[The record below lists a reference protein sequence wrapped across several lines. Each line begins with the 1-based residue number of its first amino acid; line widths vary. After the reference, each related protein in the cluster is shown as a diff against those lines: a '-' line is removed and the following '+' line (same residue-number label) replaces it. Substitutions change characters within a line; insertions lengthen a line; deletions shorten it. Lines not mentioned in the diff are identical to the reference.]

1 MSTTY
6 LYMVRL
12 VHPDLLEHTDP
23 EQKRVMEAHFVRLK
37 EGVEQGQ
44 VVLAGPC
51 TDGAFGIV
59 IFEAQSEQEA
69 EAYMLADPAVVAG
82 IMTAELH
89 PFRISLM
96 QNRPRG

>member
-1 MSTTY
+1 MPTY

-12 VHPDLLEHTDP
+12 VHPDLFGHMNP
-23 EQKRVMEAHFVRLK
+23 EQEKVIEAHFMRFKKDL
-37 EGVEQGQ
+37 EQGK

-59 IFEAQSEQEA
+59 VFYAASDQEA

-96 QNRPRG
+96 QSRTSG

>member
-1 MSTTY
+1 MPTY
-6 LYMVRL
+6 LYIVKL
-12 VHPDLLEHTDP
+12 VHPDLFEHMEP
-23 EQKRVMEAHFVRLK
+23 EQEKVMEAHFIRLQ

-69 EAYMLADPAVVAG
+69 EDHMLVDPAVVAG

>member
-1 MSTTY
+1 
-6 LYMVRL
+6 MVKL
-12 VHPDLLEHTDP
+12 VHPDLFEHMDP
-23 EQKRVMEAHFVRLK
+23 DQEKVIEAHFLRLK
-37 EGVEQGQ
+37 KGVKEGQ

-59 IFEAQSEQEA
+59 VFYAASDQEA
-69 EAYMLADPAVVAG
+69 EAYMFGDPALVAG

-96 QNRPRG
+96 QNQPGM